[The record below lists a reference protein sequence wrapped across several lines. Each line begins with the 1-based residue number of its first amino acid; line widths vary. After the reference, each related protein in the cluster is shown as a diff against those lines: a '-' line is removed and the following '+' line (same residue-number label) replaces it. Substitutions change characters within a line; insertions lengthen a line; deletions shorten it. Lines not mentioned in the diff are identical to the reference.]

1 MKHLEKLASE
11 YAQKNFPIYEGC
23 KNGNNIIKHDVAYHS
38 FIDGFNEGMR
48 ILMDIG
54 NIKCL
59 DKRIG
64 DFNFVEVE
72 E

>member
-1 MKHLEKLASE
+1 MKHLEKLAFE
-11 YAQKNFPIYEGC
+11 YAQKNFPVYEGC
-23 KNGNNIIKHDVAYHS
+23 DNCINANKNNIAYHS
-38 FIDGFNEGMR
+38 FCDGFNEAMR

-54 NIKCL
+54 NIKHL

-64 DFNFVEVE
+64 EFNFIAVE